1 MTARLLRYSPAAHLV
16 LERCLAAPS
25 RWFHGYTLLK
35 ELELPSGTLYPV
47 LMRLAEIGWLETAW
61 ETGGRA
67 GRPPRHLYRVSPGI
81 RTEVRALLRQWRE
94 RGLPAPVPRHA
105 T

>member
-1 MTARLLRYSPAAHLV
+1 MPARPLRYSPAAHLV
-16 LERCLAAPS
+16 LEHCLASPS

-47 LMRLAEIGWLETAW
+47 LMRLAEIGWMETRW
-61 ETGGRA
+61 DSTRT
-67 GRPPRHLYRVSPGI
+67 GRPPRHLYRLSPGV
-81 RTEVRALLRQWRE
+81 RTEVRALLHQWRE
-94 RGLPAPVPRHA
+94 RGLAAPAPRHA

>member
-1 MTARLLRYSPAAHLV
+1 MIARPLRYSPAAHRV
-16 LERCLAAPS
+16 LEYCLDAPS

-35 ELELPSGTLYPV
+35 ELGLSSGTLYPV
-47 LMRLAEIGWLETAW
+47 LMRLAEIGWMETAW

-67 GRPPRHLYRVSPGI
+67 GRPRRHLYRLAPGV
-81 RTEVRALLRQWRE
+81 RPEVRALLQRWRE
-94 RGLPAPVPRHA
+94 RGFPSPAPRHV